1 MAQATIRDVAREAG
15 SSVATVSRVLNGLE
29 GVKPELRERV
39 IAAAVRLNY
48 TPHAGAR
55 NLSRARSDAV
65 GVVLPDLHG
74 EFFSEFLR
82 GLDREASGRGLHLL
96 LSNIHAGPHGA
107 IEALHSLRGRV
118 DGLIVMAPGES
129 GDHLTAHLP
138 PSMPAVLIN
147 CADAAGSH
155 PQLRS
160 DNAGAAAVM
169 TNHLLAVGRRRV
181 VHLTGPAGN
190 IEAQERET
198 GYRAAMSRAGLE
210 PRVLPGDFSEE
221 AGVAAANEILADPQ
235 SCDALFAANDMMAL
249 GALNALVRAG
259 VDVPGEV
266 AIGGF
271 DDVPVA
277 RMITPALTTM
287 RVDMAG
293 LGARAIER
301 LAGAIAGARDAAIEI
316 RRPNLVVRGTTPAR
330 GLVAAV
336 NETRRVGK

>member
-15 SSVATVSRVLNGLE
+15 ASVASVSRALNGLE
-29 GVKPELRERV
+29 GVKPELRARV
-39 IAAAVRLNY
+39 QAAAAKLAY

-82 GLDREASGRGLHLL
+82 GLDREASAHGLHLL

-107 IEALHSLRGRV
+107 IEALHTLRGRV
-118 DGLIVMAPGES
+118 DGLIVMAPGAAPE
-129 GDHLTAHLP
+129 HLAAHLP
-138 PSMPAVLIN
+138 PSMPAILIN
-147 CADAAGSH
+147 CADANGAH

-160 DNAGAAAVM
+160 DNVSAAAVM

-181 VHLTGPAGN
+181 VHLAGPADN
-190 IEAQERET
+190 VEAQEREQ
-198 GYRAAMSRAGLE
+198 GYRAAMARAGLE

-221 AGVAAANEILADPQ
+221 AGAAAANEILADPE

-249 GALNALVRAG
+249 GALSALVRAG
-259 VDVPGEV
+259 VDVPGQV

-271 DDVPVA
+271 DDIPVA
-277 RMITPALTTM
+277 RMITPALTT
-287 RVDMAG
+287 
-293 LGARAIER
+293 
-301 LAGAIAGARDAAIEI
+301 
-316 RRPNLVVRGTTPAR
+316 
-330 GLVAAV
+330 
-336 NETRRVGK
+336 